1 VQAAVGARDGTIQFH
16 ATGTA
21 ASNFLD
27 GQGTIQVPCRRLD
40 EILQGRKASYVKMDV
55 EGAEPEAL
63 AGARET
69 IRQHAPVLAI
79 CLYHRQSD
87 LWEIP
92 LQVREMTD
100 RYSFY
105 LRRYSDDCWEQVLYA
120 IPKERVIQT

>member
-1 VQAAVGARDGTIQFH
+1 
-16 ATGTA
+16 
-21 ASNFLD
+21 
-27 GQGTIQVPCRRLD
+27 
-40 EILQGRKASYVKMDV
+40 MDV